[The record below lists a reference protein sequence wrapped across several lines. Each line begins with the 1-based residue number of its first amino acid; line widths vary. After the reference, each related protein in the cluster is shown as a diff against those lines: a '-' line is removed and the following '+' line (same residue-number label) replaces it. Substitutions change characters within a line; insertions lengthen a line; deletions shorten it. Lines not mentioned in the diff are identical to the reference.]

1 MASAR
6 AGHNSIKLRRDFH
19 KHIQVGVIIVLSSAT
34 ALPVGVGGVGNGVL
48 GVRYCCGFNP
58 SATNWRHHSAGES
71 RSCAMLMSRGR
82 RPTAARTSLGARKAA
97 KRQRPRRSP
106 SRRFR
111 TVAQPVICDGPIF
124 GRNAGSYCSVE
135 SLRHFDP
142 AGCGHSHTVPRCC
155 AFPTLS

>member
-1 MASAR
+1 MHAAARFKAASRRSRGIIAAGLHGSQASAE
-6 AGHNSIKLRRDFH
+6 L
-19 KHIQVGVIIVLSSAT
+19 AT
-34 ALPVGVGGVGNGVL
+34 ATFL